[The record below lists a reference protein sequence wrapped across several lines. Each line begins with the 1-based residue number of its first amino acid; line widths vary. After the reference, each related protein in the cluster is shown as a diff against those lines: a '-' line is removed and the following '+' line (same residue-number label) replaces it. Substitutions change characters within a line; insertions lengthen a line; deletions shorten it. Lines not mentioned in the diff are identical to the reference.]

1 MSVSSIGSSF
11 EPGSSGPVRGNDAA
25 ATALVAMDRAAAAV
39 DQSLSRIASG
49 TVDGNGVDTYA

>member
-1 MSVSSIGSSF
+1 MSVSSVGSSF
-11 EPGSSGPVRGNDAA
+11 EPSGPMRGNDAA
-25 ATALVAMDRAAAAV
+25 ATALVAMEHAAAAV